1 MTELMRQEINLQ
13 NCRGEMDVNIHLKLD
28 TIIKGKVKA
37 TSVIS

>member
-28 TIIKGKVKA
+28 TINTIYNCKVD
-37 TSVIS
+37 V